1 MLSLSCVEKQIIN
14 WLSYCGVFR
23 VWYSLFF
30 VLFSEN
36 SKSVFCVTLENEK
49 KKIVEV
55 REQIKFGFVSY
66 QIRHTEMY
74 LAILASVLFF
84 VYANTNINAVV
95 VVGHQVSFTKPKSYL
110 RKKKTLKGSV

>member
-74 LAILASVLFF
+74 LAILASVLFLF
-84 VYANTNINAVV
+84 FKFN
-95 VVGHQVSFTKPKSYL
+95 FPKHLLAKGQPFEFQIFYL
-110 RKKKTLKGSV
+110 